1 MFMVLVILVVLIGLT
16 ILFAIFDN
24 NNVFHFYNWDN
35 CYILTGCCSICSL
48 ILCCIL
54 LICVLSDWNVDKK
67 IEMYQ
72 EENAIIEQQINDL
85 VTNYMEYE
93 QNTFKDFK
101 SESSIT
107 LVSLCPELKSD
118 ELVQAQIDT
127 YIENN
132 NKIKE
137 LKEAAIDLSVL
148 KWWLYFGH

>member
-1 MFMVLVILVVLIGLT
+1 MLLVILVVLIGLT
-16 ILFAIFDN
+16 ILFAIFDD
-24 NNVFHFYNWDN
+24 NNVFHFHNWDN
-35 CYILTGCCSICSL
+35 YYMLTGCCSICL
-48 ILCCIL
+48 FIVCCIL
-54 LICVLSDWNVDKK
+54 LTCVLLDWNVDKK

-107 LVSLCPELKSD
+107 LVSLCHELKSD

-132 NKIKE
+132 NKIKK

-148 KWWLYFGH
+148 KWWLYFGY

>member
-1 MFMVLVILVVLIGLT
+1 MLLVILVVLIGLT
-16 ILFAIFDN
+16 ILFAIFDD
-24 NNVFHFYNWDN
+24 NNVFHFHNWDN
-35 CYILTGCCSICSL
+35 YYMLTGCCSICLL
-48 ILCCIL
+48 IVCCIL
-54 LICVLSDWNVDKK
+54 LTCVLLDWNVDKK

-107 LVSLCPELKSD
+107 LVSLCHELKSD